1 MLAQTEIERVKFV
14 VRSYVRTR
22 LSKVSR
28 FLFHMCLIT
37 DLRQIEDYARWISSN
52 PSLHERL
59 SETELKH
66 AQGYAKHSPPILH
79 SLTIIQLRRPASH
92 PSGRICIKS
101 AT

>member
-22 LSKVSR
+22 LSKVPR
-28 FLFHMCLIT
+28 FHLFRIGLIT

-66 AQGYAKHSPPILH
+66 AQGYAEHGVLP
-79 SLTIIQLRRPASH
+79 SH
-92 PSGRICIKS
+92 PTHTDDHT
-101 AT
+101 ATQTC